1 MVAQTTAETVELTS
15 TVVTVHPLV
24 LLSVA
29 DSYNRS
35 ASGTKRRVVGVLL
48 GQNNGKTV
56 NVANSFAVPFEED
69 EKNPSVWFL
78 DHNFV
83 ESMYDM
89 YKKINAKEKM
99 IGWYHSG
106 PKLRASDLQIN
117 ELFKRW
123 IPNPV
128 LVVVDV
134 NPTVGIPTDAYF
146 AVEEIKDD
154 GSSTS
159 RTFVHCPSVIEAE
172 EAEEIG
178 VGHLLRDVRDQS
190 TGTLSQRI
198 EQQLRSLQGLTSRL
212 HEIQVYLE
220 NVIARKLPVNH
231 TILAAL
237 QDIFNLLPNLAPADA
252 GAAAAQRAIMASADG
267 DGMQIDGGGVDED
280 GVSMPGVHAR
290 DLAGRSESELAGAF
304 RSQMHD
310 SMMTVYLGSLVRA
323 VMALHDLIDN
333 RKTQEDARRE
343 RERDQT
349 AKKMLPQPQQQR
361 RTRTRRRTKTLQRK
375 RSMETM
381 SSTSK

>member
-1 MVAQTTAETVELTS
+1 MVAQTTAETIELTS
-15 TVVTVHPLV
+15 TLVTVHPLV

-35 ASGTKRRVVGVLL
+35 AKGTKRRVVGVLL
-48 GQNNGKTV
+48 GQNNGKSV

-69 EKNPSVWFL
+69 EKDPDVWFL
-78 DHNFV
+78 DHDFV

-89 YKKINAKEKM
+89 YKKINAKEKL

-106 PKLRASDLQIN
+106 PKLRASDLRIN
-117 ELFKRW
+117 EMFKRW
-123 IPNPV
+123 TSNPV

-154 GSSTS
+154 GTSTS
-159 RTFVHCPSVIEAE
+159 RTFVHCPSTIEAE

-178 VGHLLRDVRDQS
+178 VEHLLRDVRDQS

-212 HEIQVYLE
+212 EEIGTYLE
-220 NVIARKLPVNH
+220 DVISGRLPVNH
-231 TILAAL
+231 TILGSL
-237 QDIFNLLPNLAPADA
+237 QDVFNLLPNLTPTDA
-252 GAAAAQRAIMASADG
+252 GAAAAQRAISASADG
-267 DGMQIDGGGVDED
+267 DRMHVDED
-280 GVSMPGVHAR
+280 TMIDSMPGPHAQGVAAR
-290 DLAGRSESELAGAF
+290 GDTDLAKAF
-304 RSQMHD
+304 RTQMHD

-333 RKTQEDARRE
+333 RKVQE
-343 RERDQT
+343 T
-349 AKKMLPQPQQQR
+349 AKQEQSRQLVPATGTDKHPNGTAAAGSDAAKKNGDM
-361 RTRTRRRTKTLQRK
+361 TGGGAADKAAEK
-375 RSMETM
+375 
-381 SSTSK
+381 